1 MSECI
6 DEANARVFISGNRG
20 RASLVCKLPGW
31 NSCALIG
38 AGEQYGPYTPMRE
51 LPIVLTGLE
60 REMALNIKIE
70 NKPN

>member
-1 MSECI
+1 MRAFLYQATGVGLVLY
-6 DEANARVFISGNRG
+6 ANYPGGTPARWLAQENNTAR
-20 RASLVCKLPGW
+20 
-31 NSCALIG
+31 
-38 AGEQYGPYTPMRE
+38 TPLRE